1 MLLNLLDLRQPRA
14 VDRMLKSKNQLS
26 CPVER
31 PVCLITQYSFLC
43 FCIQEVCSSLFCQQG
58 GTQQV
63 WCDLHRDA
71 GAAAGSHTRH
81 HFESETH
88 KSNRSTKMASVM
100 RNYLQ
105 PDEDIKELYGGHTRT
120 IKQQKL
126 LRMVLITFLVIV
138 LVSLLEQGDLS
149 CFDLE

>member
-1 MLLNLLDLRQPRA
+1 
-14 VDRMLKSKNQLS
+14 
-26 CPVER
+26 
-31 PVCLITQYSFLC
+31 
-43 FCIQEVCSSLFCQQG
+43 
-58 GTQQV
+58 
-63 WCDLHRDA
+63 
-71 GAAAGSHTRH
+71 
-81 HFESETH
+81 
-88 KSNRSTKMASVM
+88 MASVM

-149 CFDLE
+149 CFDL